1 MQPSPEATIAA
12 SCPRHSAPTC
22 RRLRAPR
29 NSAQFGANILT
40 PATPL
45 RYTFIDAEATQGPST
60 SLDGFDGVQT
70 WYHARPRH
78 GQFAAGNMTWVVKP
92 GQSGG
97 APRLLRTSYLTE
109 YPPAGYIN
117 GQRDFNSNHTVD
129 VEKELNPPAGVKCTS
144 HGPPPPEDAFAW
156 PEPEVQFS

>member
-12 SCPRHSAPTC
+12 SCPRHSALTC
-22 RRLRAPR
+22 RRSRAPR
-29 NSAQFGANILT
+29 NSAQFSAIILT
-40 PATPL
+40 TDTPL

-60 SLDGFDGVQT
+60 TLDGFDGVQT
-70 WYHARPRH
+70 WIHHRPRH
-78 GQFAAGNMTWVVKP
+78 GSFASNNMTWVVKP
-92 GQSGG
+92 AQSGG
-97 APRLLRTSYLTE
+97 SPRLLRTSYLTE

-156 PEPEVQFS
+156 PVPEAQFS

>member
-1 MQPSPEATIAA
+1 MQPSQAATTAA
-12 SCPRHSAPTC
+12 SCPRHSALTC
-22 RRLRAPR
+22 RHSRAPR

-45 RYTFIDAEATQGPST
+45 RYTFIDAEATQGPT
-60 SLDGFDGVQT
+60 TTLDGFDGVQT
-70 WYHARPRH
+70 WIHHRPRH
-78 GQFAAGNMTWVVKP
+78 GSFASNNMTWVVKP
-92 GQSGG
+92 AQSGG
-97 APRLLRTSYLTE
+97 SPRLLRTSCLSE
-109 YPPAGYIN
+109 FPPAGYMN
-117 GQRDFNSNHTVD
+117 GQRDFNSNHTID